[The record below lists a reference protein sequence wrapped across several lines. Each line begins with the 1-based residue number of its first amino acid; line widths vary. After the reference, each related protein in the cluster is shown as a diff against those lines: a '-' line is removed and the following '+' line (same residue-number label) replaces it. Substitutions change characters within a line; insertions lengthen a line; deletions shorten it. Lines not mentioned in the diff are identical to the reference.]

1 MSETAIRNLLA
12 RMTETWNAGDSAAYA
27 GLFTDDADYI
37 TFFGLRLTGRQAIEE
52 VHRGVLAAGIRLA
65 GGGGDGGETR
75 IRLLTDDVGLVVS
88 GGSSSVNGE
97 PAPGRA
103 SVVTMTALRTPDG
116 WRFASFQNTRV
127 TRVPTP
133 PADGRP
139 SQDIR
144 AGQA

>member
-12 RMTETWNAGDSAAYA
+12 RMTEIWNAGDSAAYA

-37 TFFGLRLTGRQAIEE
+37 TFFGLHLTGRQAIEE
-52 VHRGVLAAGIRLA
+52 VHRGVFAAGIRLA
-65 GGGGDGGETR
+65 GESGETR
-75 IRLLTDDVGLVVS
+75 IRMLTDDVGLVVS

-97 PAPGRA
+97 PASGRA

-127 TRVPTP
+127 TRLPTP
-133 PADGRP
+133 PRRTAP
-139 SQDIR
+139 
-144 AGQA
+144 GQGDSEDRS